1 MFHIVYSRHY
11 WNHDEPGQFTNT
23 HTIMRNVPYDNL
35 HKHSSALEG
44 YKRTADKQA
53 EEYAEEFGFDAPIEK
68 ELEPGV
74 ISINEDESGIVTD
87 EGILQING
95 CSYIEG
101 LDDYEWYF
109 AIRKENLQTLWA
121 ELKEPSDA
129 DSIDGE
135 EFMLWMKR
143 EKKRVSDFQDVCV
156 AKEIPHAFQNFM

>member
-1 MFHIVYSRHY
+1 MFKFIKKFFERKA
-11 WNHDEPGQFTNT
+11 DEF
-23 HTIMRNVPYDNL
+23 NL
-35 HKHSSALEG
+35 
-44 YKRTADKQA
+44 
-53 EEYAEEFGFDAPIEK
+53 DAPIEQ

-87 EGILQING
+87 EGVVQING

-109 AIRKENLQTLWA
+109 AISKENLQTLWA

-143 EKKRVSDFQDVCV
+143 EKKMVSDFRDVCV
-156 AKEIPHAFQNFM
+156 AKEIPHFFENYM